1 MNAVKK
7 TEEDFR
13 VRVAREKR
21 ERMRL
26 RLQEAAIEVYSCASL
41 ACTPVVE
48 DVIKAAEVSR
58 GTFYKYYE
66 SLEELLIDIGRQV
79 AEDTLTTYRSLFAV
93 TGRSEVNLL
102 AGPLLS
108 MVHAGMDPA
117 RASITAR
124 MDFIEFFSSDVNM
137 KKILA
142 GALIKANSEGVIR
155 YESIDSATD
164 FVVGVTLEAMRRM
177 VTQQGV
183 RASYVKSMAR
193 MIAAGLNMSPIKADT
208 AIDTNWNAI
217 LSNSD
222 KLPWWNPKNLKL
234 DP

>member
-1 MNAVKK
+1 MNAVQNSG
-7 TEEDFR
+7 EDFR

-21 ERMRL
+21 ERMRH
-26 RLQEAAIEVYSCASL
+26 RLQEAAIEVYSGASL
-41 ACTPVVE
+41 ASAPVVE
-48 DVIKAAEVSR
+48 DVIRAAEVSR
-58 GTFYKYYE
+58 GTFYKYYD

-93 TGRSEVNLL
+93 TDRAEVNLL

-177 VTQQGV
+177 VTHQKV
-183 RASYVKSMAR
+183 RASYVKSMTR
-193 MIAAGLNMSPIKADT
+193 MIAAGLNMSPDKADA
-208 AIDTNWNAI
+208 AIDDNWNAI
-217 LSNSD
+217 ILNSENLSWWNAD
-222 KLPWWNPKNLKL
+222 KLKIQ
-234 DP
+234 